1 MGTPQPFQILK
12 MDRRRGNIVVSRRA
26 VLEES
31 RAEQRNELLAG
42 LTEGQ
47 VIEGIVK
54 NLTDYGAF
62 VDLGGV
68 DGLLHVT
75 DMAWRRIN
83 HPSEILTVG
92 QTVNVQVIRF
102 NAETQRISL
111 GMKQLEADPWD
122 GIEAKYPLESVFTG
136 RVSNITDYGAFVELE
151 PGVEGLVHVSEM
163 SWTKK
168 NVHPGKIISTSQ
180 EVEVM
185 VLDVDQTK
193 RRISLGIKQTQENPW
208 TDFESSFTVGN
219 EIEGEIKNITEFGL
233 FVGLPGEIDGM
244 IHLSDLSWEKTGEE
258 AVVDYN
264 KGDMVK
270 AKVLDIDI
278 EKERISLG
286 IKQLTDDPFESA
298 TGDLKKG
305 AVVTCTVTSVTDGG
319 LEVSVSGGLQGFIR
333 RSDLS
338 RERSEQRPDRYA
350 VGDRID
356 AQVTNIDRREHKL
369 NLSVKAHEIK
379 EEKEAMAHYGSSDSG
394 ASLGDI
400 LGAAMRKAGTDEDDA
415 PEAEAEPAVEVPAEE
430 APAAEAAEEAPAK
443 EAASEDSKEAE
454 KKD

>member
-1 MGTPQPFQILK
+1 
-12 MDRRRGNIVVSRRA
+12 
-26 VLEES
+26 
-31 RAEQRNELLAG
+31 
-42 LTEGQ
+42 
-47 VIEGIVK
+47 
-54 NLTDYGAF
+54 
-62 VDLGGV
+62 
-68 DGLLHVT
+68 
-75 DMAWRRIN
+75 
-83 HPSEILTVG
+83 
-92 QTVNVQVIRF
+92 
-102 NAETQRISL
+102 
-111 GMKQLEADPWD
+111 
-122 GIEAKYPLESVFTG
+122 
-136 RVSNITDYGAFVELE
+136 
-151 PGVEGLVHVSEM
+151 
-163 SWTKK
+163 
-168 NVHPGKIISTSQ
+168 
-180 EVEVM
+180 M

-415 PEAEAEPAVEVPAEE
+415 PEAEPAVEVPAEE